1 MSFSDQIKIISQY
14 LFPQHGVSIAAGKLA
29 EVRTPWF
36 KNWFIT
42 KFAKA
47 YNIDMSNAVEP
58 ELTNYACFND
68 FFTRA
73 IKPESRP
80 IDSSENALCSPVD
93 GAMSQ
98 FSPIEKGRIIQAK
111 KHHYSVLELLAGDQE
126 MAQKFDDGEFCTIY
140 LAPKDYH
147 RIHMPCDG
155 QLKSMSH
162 IPGKLFSVNPLTAE
176 NVPNLFAR
184 NERVVS
190 YFDTP
195 FGLMAMVAV
204 GATIVG
210 SVETVWHGTVT
221 PPLRKN
227 VTHWD
232 YSNEDIKLG
241 KGEEMGRFKLGSTVV
256 LLMEKANWRW
266 KEGLNNGDDLR
277 LGELLVARENN

>member
-1 MSFSDQIKIISQY
+1 MSFSDQLKVISQY

-29 EVRTPWF
+29 EIKAPWF
-36 KNWFIT
+36 KDLFIT

-80 IDSSENALCSPVD
+80 IDQTEQAFCSPVD

-98 FSPIEKGRIIQAK
+98 FGPIEKGRIIQAK
-111 KHHYSVLELLAGDQE
+111 NHNYSALELLAGDQE
-126 MAQKFDDGEFCTIY
+126 MANKFDNGEFCTIY

-155 QLKSMSH
+155 KLLSMSH

-195 FGLMAMVAV
+195 FGLMALVAV

-210 SVETVWHGTVT
+210 SVETTWHGTVT
-221 PPLRKN
+221 PPTRRE

-232 YSNEDIKLG
+232 YSDQDISFN

-256 LLMEKANWRW
+256 LLMENADWRW
-266 KEGLNNGDDLR
+266 KENMQNGDDLI
-277 LGELLVARENN
+277 LGEKLVERF